1 MITNTL
7 PLPPSLPPLHC
18 FRMDAS
24 PLLRENYGGGHAKS
38 LFPYPHSHQPPSLT
52 NRPSTLHDKWTERSW
67 IYPENQSMEYG
78 GLQRPVDTL
87 GHPVMHHHHHHQ
99 STGRSGSL
107 ASRPPSNKW
116 AIEMEQRR
124 LMELQEMRERERGI
138 RERMMARVPAGDPV
152 PHLHT
157 SSKPNI
163 SLLPTAVMKQLHI
176 SNPNHLVCTLIAN
189 HCG

>member
-1 MITNTL
+1 MCF
-7 PLPPSLPPLHC
+7 SLPPPL
-18 FRMDAS
+18 FRMDA
-24 PLLRENYGGGHAKS
+24 PPMVRESYGAGHAKS
-38 LFPYPHSHQPPSLT
+38 LFPYPHSQGPSIT
-52 NRPSTLHDKWTERSW
+52 SRPSTLHDKWTERSW

-78 GLQRPVDTL
+78 GLQRPVDPL
-87 GHPVMHHHHHHQ
+87 GPSMMHHQQ

-124 LMELQEMRERERGI
+124 LMELQEMRERERGL
-138 RERMMARVPAGDPV
+138 RERMMARVPGGDTP

-163 SLLPTAVMKQLHI
+163 SLLPTAVMRQLHM
-176 SNPNHLVCTLIAN
+176 SNPNHLVGKLQ
-189 HCG
+189 